1 MYKDL
6 YPKRWQWHFVY
17 ALIFSIHRTSQKQ
30 IYLGILMWN
39 KAIDTIGWQTA
50 QINIVHYVKQS
61 SNSFCVFD
69 WTKNRKVFIRDHRPY
84 ILE

>member
-1 MYKDL
+1 
-6 YPKRWQWHFVY
+6 
-17 ALIFSIHRTSQKQ
+17 
-30 IYLGILMWN
+30 MWN

-50 QINIVHYVKQS
+50 QINIVQYVKQS

-69 WTKNRKVFIRDHRPY
+69 WTYNRKVFIRDHRPY